1 MNLTRY
7 AVAVL
12 AGLTFAFTG
21 TPSGLRLLVAL
32 AATNVT
38 LALWV
43 RLRPE
48 VEEA

>member
-1 MNLTRY
+1 MIKY

-21 TPSGLRLLVAL
+21 QPSGLRLLAAL
-32 AATNVT
+32 AVTNLCLYVC
-38 LALWV
+38 ARV
-43 RLRPE
+43 RPE